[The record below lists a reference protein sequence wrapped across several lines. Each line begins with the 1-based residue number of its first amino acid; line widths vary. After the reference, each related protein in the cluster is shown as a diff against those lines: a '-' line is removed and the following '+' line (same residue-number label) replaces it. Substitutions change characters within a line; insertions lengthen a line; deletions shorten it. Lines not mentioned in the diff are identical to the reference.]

1 MILHPE
7 YKFGEELEVMFNN
20 LPVPARFNDH
30 SLGINSVK
38 FANSDRKDQ
47 TDNINNFIAKTGLAK
62 KMVSKW
68 FGRNKSTGAFN
79 LDLIKDRGCY
89 DADDTDASVAKM
101 QARGI
106 AALYDAG
113 EELIP
118 NTYVVFNDVMYS
130 SRSGVG
136 SMLKMFANAYIGN
149 ASGVQSSMQEIA
161 GFKVTVKSY
170 LYRLVW
176 TEEVANNFYETYYYE
191 GNMADNSKKLAYE
204 QDKSLFRLEYV
215 GESTSSAQNTSFV
228 GVKDPVEAIRKICVR
243 VIDRNLSD
251 LQHSFPD
258 FRIKAPLLTSQPL
271 VADVGMKE
279 GITEK
284 SRFEVLQPEVDANGK
299 LRYNRVGV
307 IRPVSG
313 KIKDNRYMAVEEEA
327 ENSQLTG
334 TEFERVSGGDFYPGM
349 LIREL

>member
-1 MILHPE
+1 MKYRNLSINNAGFILALFVCMTSAFSLFGEDVEWKYRRNSIYNIMILHPE
-7 YKFGEELEVMFNN
+7 YKFGDELEAMFNN

-30 SLGINSVK
+30 SLGVNSIK

-47 TDNINNFIAKTGLAK
+47 RGNIENFITKSGLAQ
-62 KMVSKW
+62 KMISKW
-68 FGRNKSTGAFN
+68 FGRNKVTGAFN
-79 LDLIKDRGCY
+79 IELIKDRACY
-89 DADDTDASVAKM
+89 DADDTDVAIAM
-101 QARGI
+101 SQARGI

-118 NTYVVFNDVMYS
+118 NTYVVFNDVMYN

-136 SMLKMFANAYIGN
+136 SMLKMFGNVYIGN
-149 ASGVQSSMQEIA
+149 ADGIQSSMQEIA

-176 TEEVANNFYETYYYE
+176 TEEIANTFYESYYYE
-191 GNMADNSKKLAYE
+191 GDNTDNAKKLAYE
-204 QDKSLFRLEYV
+204 HDKNLFRLEYV

-228 GVKDPVEAIRKICVR
+228 GVKDPIEAIRKICVR

-284 SRFEVLQPEVDANGK
+284 STFEVLQPEIDSNGK

-307 IRPVSG
+307 I
-313 KIKDNRYMAVEEEA
+313 
-327 ENSQLTG
+327 
-334 TEFERVSGGDFYPGM
+334 
-349 LIREL
+349 